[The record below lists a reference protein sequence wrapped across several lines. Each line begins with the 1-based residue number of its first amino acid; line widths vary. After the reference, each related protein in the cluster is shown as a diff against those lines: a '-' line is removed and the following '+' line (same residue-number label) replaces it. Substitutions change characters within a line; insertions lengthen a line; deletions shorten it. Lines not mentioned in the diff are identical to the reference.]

1 MNTLLGIILVL
12 GLMILVHEWGHFIV
26 ARLFGVRVDVFSIGF
41 GPRLFGWKRG
51 DTDYRISAL
60 PLGGYVRMA
69 GQDLSEIDSGEKA
82 PTGAP
87 DEVMSKPRWQRA
99 LISFA
104 GPAVNLIMPVILLGG
119 FYALKGYPYESYR
132 DKPVIFSE
140 LPASGPLAKAG
151 VGDGDQ
157 LTAINGIA
165 IQDWGGASTVLNEI
179 PQGANFTL
187 TVSSKETQKEVSING
202 AELKSSDPLFGY
214 APVPAIVGQLF
225 SGMPA
230 KNAGLQK
237 DDLIVAVNGTAI
249 HNWMQCV
256 DMIKKSGGATLKVD
270 LLRAGKPVKLEIHP
284 VQEKDDDGQLAW
296 KIGVGPAG
304 AWLFRPMT
312 FGASVQKASSETM
325 EATSQ
330 LLGVLGKLFT
340 GKLSVRQLQGFVGI
354 AVRAGQA
361 VQSGP
366 VDTIKLMA
374 VISLNLGILNLLP
387 IPILDGGHIL
397 LLSIEGLRRRDLSLA
412 FKERFIQVGLVF
424 LLLLFAFVM
433 YNDVRHLFPGHT

>member
-1 MNTLLGIILVL
+1 
-12 GLMILVHEWGHFIV
+12 
-26 ARLFGVRVDVFSIGF
+26 
-41 GPRLFGWKRG
+41 
-51 DTDYRISAL
+51 
-60 PLGGYVRMA
+60 
-69 GQDLSEIDSGEKA
+69 
-82 PTGAP
+82 
-87 DEVMSKPRWQRA
+87 
-99 LISFA
+99 
-104 GPAVNLIMPVILLGG
+104 
-119 FYALKGYPYESYR
+119 
-132 DKPVIFSE
+132 
-140 LPASGPLAKAG
+140 
-151 VGDGDQ
+151 
-157 LTAINGIA
+157 
-165 IQDWGGASTVLNEI
+165 
-179 PQGANFTL
+179 
-187 TVSSKETQKEVSING
+187 
-202 AELKSSDPLFGY
+202 
-214 APVPAIVGQLF
+214 
-225 SGMPA
+225 
-230 KNAGLQK
+230 
-237 DDLIVAVNGTAI
+237 
-249 HNWMQCV
+249 MQCV